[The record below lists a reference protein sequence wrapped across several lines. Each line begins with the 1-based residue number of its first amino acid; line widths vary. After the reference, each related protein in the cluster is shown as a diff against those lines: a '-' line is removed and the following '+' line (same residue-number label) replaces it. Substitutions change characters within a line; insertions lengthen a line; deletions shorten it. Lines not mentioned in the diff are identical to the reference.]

1 MREPIYRVALKK
13 SFQLV
18 LHNKV
23 LWIFGVLSLLLGQL
37 GWNNFIGS
45 LAIFSNE
52 QNTFMTYFLAI
63 PWSSAWQ
70 GGNIFWSLW
79 LTFLLAAISVAVIL
93 LAVISEGA
101 LIAAATSWYKGVRQ
115 IKIDETWNKGVK
127 HFKRLLVVHIG
138 KKFLLVLL
146 LVLVNS
152 LTAGFSQSL
161 GFANNVSIIFIITV
175 GLFFALAV
183 STIGIFAA
191 GYVVD
196 RDMPVVES
204 VKRGYV
210 LFKEHVMVSLEL
222 SIILLAFQM
231 FVIML
236 FIFMSTW
243 FLVPFVS
250 FSVIGGLTG
259 SFPLILTGLMSSVV
273 LFFIVAALIGGILSA
288 FATSSWMY
296 LFMKMDHE
304 GVASKIMHLFRTKR
318 T

>member
-18 LHNKV
+18 LHHKV

-45 LAIFSNE
+45 LTIFSNE
-52 QNTFMTYFLAI
+52 QNNFLSYFLAI
-63 PWSSAWQ
+63 PWNNVWQ
-70 GGNIFWSLW
+70 GGNFFWSLW
-79 LTFLLAAISVAVIL
+79 LLFLLVAISVAVIL

-101 LIAAATSWYKGVRQ
+101 LIAAATSWYKGVKI

-127 HFKRLLVVHIG
+127 NFKRLLAVHLG
-138 KKFLLVLL
+138 KKFFLVLL
-146 LVLVNS
+146 LVTVNA
-152 LTAGFSQSL
+152 LTAGFSPTL
-161 GFANNVSIIFIITV
+161 GFANNISIVFIITV

-183 STIGIFAA
+183 STIGIFAS

-196 RDMPVVES
+196 RDATVIES
-204 VKRGYV
+204 VKRGYG
-210 LFKEHVMVSLEL
+210 LFKEHLMVSLEL
-222 SIILLAFQM
+222 SMILLAVQM

-250 FSVIGGLTG
+250 FSVLGGLTG

-273 LFFIVAALIGGILSA
+273 LFFIVAALIGGILNA
-288 FATSSWMY
+288 FVTSSWMY

-304 GVASKIMHLFRTKR
+304 GVGSKILHLFRVKR
-318 T
+318 N